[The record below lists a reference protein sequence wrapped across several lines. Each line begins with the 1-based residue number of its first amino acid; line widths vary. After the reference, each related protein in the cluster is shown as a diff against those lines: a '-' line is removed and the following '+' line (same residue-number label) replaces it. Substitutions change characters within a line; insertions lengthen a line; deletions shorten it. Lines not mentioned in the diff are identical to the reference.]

1 MGFGDL
7 GDGGGAVLLV
17 LFWVALIVVIVWAL
31 TRLFPRDGRSASPAS
46 PASPVVPARGGDSPL
61 GILDRRLASGEIDVD
76 TYARVRSALEGV
88 VVAPPAEPLGG
99 ERWEPDVSDGP
110 EPGGLAVRR
119 EEPSVVA
126 SEAATLIETMGPG
139 ELHA

>member
-31 TRLFPRDGRSASPAS
+31 TRLFPRDGRS
-46 PASPVVPARGGDSPL
+46 ASPVVPARGGDSPL

-88 VVAPPAEPLGG
+88 VVAPPAEPSGG
-99 ERWEPDVSDGP
+99 ERWEIDVPDGP
-110 EPGGLAVRR
+110 EPGGLAVRAR
-119 EEPSVVA
+119 SPAWSPRKR
-126 SEAATLIETMGPG
+126 TP
-139 ELHA
+139 